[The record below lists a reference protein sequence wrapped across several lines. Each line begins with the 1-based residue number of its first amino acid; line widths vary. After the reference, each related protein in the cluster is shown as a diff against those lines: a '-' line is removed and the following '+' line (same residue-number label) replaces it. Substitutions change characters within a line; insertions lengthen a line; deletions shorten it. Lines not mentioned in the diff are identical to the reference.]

1 MSATEVRKARRLEVE
16 YLNKMKVVERV
27 PYSFIKHR
35 TGKEPIKVRWVDT
48 LKTSGIHRG
57 RLVAKEFPP
66 RVQNLWLHE
75 IVSAPAT

>member
-57 RLVAKEFPP
+57 QAGGEGV
-66 RVQNLWLHE
+66 
-75 IVSAPAT
+75 PATGPKLMAS